1 MLSNK
6 KVLITNDD
14 GVFAEGI
21 KHLVKEIY
29 KYTKNIVVIAPKND
43 SSAISHSITLRDG
56 MKLERIEPIYKDVET
71 YSLSGKPA
79 DCVSVGIIYLKLN
92 PDYVISGIN
101 NGLNMG
107 IDILYSGTVA
117 ACFEAGIHNVKAM
130 AFSCERNEFIS
141 ARNISDVINYINDN
155 KKLKNSPILNVNMP
169 INHKGCVITVQGY
182 KQFTSEYLLKDGL
195 LYANGQFLNGKL
207 ETNESSDIMNY
218 HRGYIS
224 ITPLTTDRTKY

>member
-6 KVLITNDD
+6 KILITNDD

-21 KHLVKEIY
+21 KYLVKEIY
-29 KYTKNIVVIAPKND
+29 KYTKNIVVVAPSSE
-43 SSAISHSITLRDG
+43 SSAVSHSITLRDG
-56 MKLERIEPIYKDVET
+56 MKLDRVKSIYKDVET

-79 DCVSVGIIYLKLN
+79 DCVSVGLIYLQLN

-117 ACFEAGIHNVKAM
+117 ACFEAGIHNVKAI

-141 ARNISDVINYINDN
+141 ATSISNIIKYIEEDE
-155 KKLKNSPILNVNMP
+155 KLKNAPILNVNMP
-169 INHKGCVITVQGY
+169 INPLGIKITEQGGN
-182 KQFTSEYLLKDGL
+182 QFSHGYELKNGL
-195 LYANGQFLNGKL
+195 IYASGECMMGKS
-207 ETNESSDIMNY
+207 ETNPKADIRAY
-218 HRGYIS
+218 YDGYIS
-224 ITPLTTDRTKY
+224 ITPLTINRTKY